1 MAAMCAL
8 DLSAV
13 TEELSATMQEVANSA
28 GVINRNTN
36 SVNNEVNNIAEKLN
50 ATYIENAMES
60 FNEKTDSLQEVMA
73 EITSSINSIT
83 SAIEEGVKGVSGEL
97 KALRLLYTIW
107 TISQREWVKMRRL
120 QEISSRRPLFSRNCK
135 SKKLFDI

>member
-1 MAAMCAL
+1 MCAS

-13 TEELSATMQEVANSA
+13 TEELSATMQEAANSA

-36 SVNNEVNNIAEKLN
+36 SVNNEVNNIAEKSN

-73 EITSSINSIT
+73 EIASSINSIT

-135 SKKLFDI
+135 SIKKLFDI

>member
-1 MAAMCAL
+1 MCAS

-28 GVINRNTN
+28 GVISRNTN

-73 EITSSINSIT
+73 EIASSINSIT

-97 KALRLLYTIW
+97 KALRLLYMIW

>member
-1 MAAMCAL
+1 MCAS

-13 TEELSATMQEVANSA
+13 TEELSATMQEAANSA

-36 SVNNEVNNIAEKLN
+36 SVNNEVNNIAEKSN

-73 EITSSINSIT
+73 EIASSINSIT

-97 KALRLLYTIW
+97 KALRLLYMIW

-135 SKKLFDI
+135 SIKKLFDI

>member
-1 MAAMCAL
+1 MCAS

-13 TEELSATMQEVANSA
+13 TEELSATMQEAANSA

-73 EITSSINSIT
+73 EIASSINSIT

-97 KALRLLYTIW
+97 KALRLLYMIW

-135 SKKLFDI
+135 SIKKLFDI